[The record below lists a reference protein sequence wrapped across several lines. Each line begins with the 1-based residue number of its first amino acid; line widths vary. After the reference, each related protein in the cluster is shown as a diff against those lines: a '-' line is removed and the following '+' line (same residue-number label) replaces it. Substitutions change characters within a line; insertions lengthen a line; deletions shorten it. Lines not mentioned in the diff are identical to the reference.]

1 MSVDVY
7 ARAAALII
15 RGVMVMPFATCDLP
29 HGQGPPACKV
39 LDLRCR
45 FLEHR
50 LRPRIDLPKQN
61 PLRDVLV
68 TPRRLDEIVAHRV

>member
-15 RGVMVMPFATCDLP
+15 RGVMVMPFANVTFF
-29 HGQGPPACKV
+29 PPACKV
-39 LDLRCR
+39 LNLRCR

-50 LRPRIDLPKQN
+50 LRPRIDPPKQN